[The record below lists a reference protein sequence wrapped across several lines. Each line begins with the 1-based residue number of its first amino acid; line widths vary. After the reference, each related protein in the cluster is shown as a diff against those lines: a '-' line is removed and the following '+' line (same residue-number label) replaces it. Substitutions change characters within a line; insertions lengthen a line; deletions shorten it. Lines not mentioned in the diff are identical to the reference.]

1 MNNSRDFVKKVTD
14 SLGGVT
20 VVLEYVQEIR
30 TRGFDAQLPL
40 KKTYKGVNT
49 IKVTNEN
56 NKLEV
61 VFYKII
67 PKKYIMQKV
76 ATVEIGS
83 LADLKQTI
91 KTQIG
96 LEFK

>member
-1 MNNSRDFVKKVTD
+1 MSERDFVKQVTNA
-14 SLGGVT
+14 LGGIVT
-20 VVLEYVQEIR
+20 VLEYVQEIR
-30 TRGFDAQLPL
+30 TRGFDVQLPL

-61 VFYKII
+61 MFYKIV

-76 ATVEIGS
+76 ATVEINS
-83 LADLKQTI
+83 LDELKDVI
-91 KTQIG
+91 KKQIG

>member
-1 MNNSRDFVKKVTD
+1 MSERDFVKQVTD
-14 SLGGVT
+14 ALGGITT
-20 VVLEYVQEIR
+20 VLDYVQEIR

-61 VFYKII
+61 VFYKIV

-76 ATVEIGS
+76 ATVEIGT
-83 LADLKQTI
+83 LDNLKHAI
-91 KTQIG
+91 KNQIG

>member
-1 MNNSRDFVKKVTD
+1 MSERDFVKQVTD
-14 SLGGVT
+14 ALGGIT
-20 VVLEYVQEIR
+20 TVLEYAQEVR

-49 IKVTNEN
+49 IKVTTEN

-61 VFYKII
+61 VFYKIV

-76 ATVEIGS
+76 ATVEIPS
-83 LADLKQTI
+83 LDDLKQTI
-91 KTQIG
+91 KAQIG

>member
-1 MNNSRDFVKKVTD
+1 MSERDFVKQVTD
-14 SLGGVT
+14 SLGGIT
-20 VVLEYVQEIR
+20 TVLEYAQEVR

-49 IKVTNEN
+49 IKVTTEN

-61 VFYKII
+61 VFYKIV

-76 ATVEIGS
+76 ASAAIAS
-83 LADLKQTI
+83 LDDLKQTI

>member
-1 MNNSRDFVKKVTD
+1 MSERDFVKQVTD
-14 SLGGVT
+14 ALGGVT
-20 VVLEYVQEIR
+20 TVLDYVQEIR

-40 KKTYKGVNT
+40 KKTYKGANT

-61 VFYKII
+61 VFYKIV

-83 LADLKQTI
+83 LDDLKQTI
-91 KTQIG
+91 KNQIG

>member
-1 MNNSRDFVKKVTD
+1 MSERDFVKQVTD
-14 SLGGVT
+14 ALGGVT
-20 VVLEYVQEIR
+20 TVLDYVQEIR
-30 TRGFDAQLPL
+30 TRGVDAQLPL
-40 KKTYKGVNT
+40 KNTYKGVNT
-49 IKVTNEN
+49 IKVTTEN

-61 VFYKII
+61 VFYKIV

-83 LADLKQTI
+83 LDDLKQTI
-91 KTQIG
+91 KNQIG

>member
-1 MNNSRDFVKKVTD
+1 MSERDFVKQVTD
-14 SLGGVT
+14 ALGGIT
-20 VVLEYVQEIR
+20 TVLEYAQEVR

-49 IKVTNEN
+49 IKVTTEN

-61 VFYKII
+61 VFYKIV

-76 ATVEIGS
+76 ATVEIAT
-83 LADLKQTI
+83 LEDLKQTI
-91 KTQIG
+91 KAQIG

>member
-1 MNNSRDFVKKVTD
+1 MSERDFVKQETD
-14 SLGGVT
+14 ALGGVPT
-20 VVLEYVQEIR
+20 VLDYVQEIR

-61 VFYKII
+61 VFYKIV

-83 LADLKQTI
+83 LDDLKQTI
-91 KTQIG
+91 KNQIG
-96 LEFK
+96 LEFN

>member
-1 MNNSRDFVKKVTD
+1 MSERDFVKQVTNA
-14 SLGGVT
+14 LGGIVT
-20 VVLEYVQEIR
+20 VLEYVQEIR
-30 TRGFDAQLPL
+30 TRGFDVQLPL

-61 VFYKII
+61 MFYKIV

-76 ATVEIGS
+76 ATVEINS
-83 LADLKQTI
+83 LDELKDII
-91 KTQIG
+91 KKQIG

>member
-1 MNNSRDFVKKVTD
+1 MSERDFVKQVTD
-14 SLGGVT
+14 ALGGVT
-20 VVLEYVQEIR
+20 TVLDYVQEIR

-61 VFYKII
+61 VFYKIV

-83 LADLKQTI
+83 PDDLKQTI
-91 KTQIG
+91 KAQIG
-96 LEFK
+96 LEFN